1 MTEDEPQ
8 VQRIPENTDDIM
20 DRSWHVPFLGA
31 LVTFFSSSL
40 YRLSGLLFVEI
51 MEEFSVNREQA
62 SWPVNMMSSGYDM
75 GGLLYGLL
83 SQCLSLLQT
92 AFIGALLTSLG
103 VITSVFVSNIWW
115 MTFTLGL
122 VHGLGSGTI
131 AVCVQVFVSQHFA
144 VYRGIAHGIVYTGA
158 GVSTFVLPSLILLL
172 IRVYNLKG
180 TIFLLGGLLLNL
192 IPLCAFFSHPLT
204 IARAEFHVIDIC
216 DNLNDSADALHRE
229 AKQYGTLGKPA
240 FKSPE
245 SKPKLMRMVAEL
257 LRTSIFYVL
266 FLSWLAMYLNLD
278 LITTP
283 IVDFS
288 KDIGISEP
296 KAATLLSYFSI
307 TDVLGR
313 LLIPLIADKNLLRRS
328 ALSTISLLSAG
339 ILVAALAS
347 VKSHAMLVVVVLAM
361 AAAMGCS
368 LSMFAV
374 LLADYLGL
382 ERLSAGYG
390 LCSVIGTPILLLKP
404 LIIGE

>member
-1 MTEDEPQ
+1 
-8 VQRIPENTDDIM
+8 
-20 DRSWHVPFLGA
+20 
-31 LVTFFSSSL
+31 
-40 YRLSGLLFVEI
+40 
-51 MEEFSVNREQA
+51 
-62 SWPVNMMSSGYDM
+62 MS
-75 GGLLYGLL
+75 
-83 SQCLSLLQT
+83 
-92 AFIGALLTSLG
+92 
-103 VITSVFVSNIWW
+103 
-115 MTFTLGL
+115 
-122 VHGLGSGTI
+122 
-131 AVCVQVFVSQHFA
+131 VCVQVFVSQHFA

-172 IRVYNLKG
+172 IRIYKLKG

-192 IPLCAFFSHPLT
+192 IPLCALFSHPLT
-204 IARAEFHVIDIC
+204 IARAEFHVIDISN
-216 DNLNDSADALHRE
+216 NLHDSADALHTE
-229 AKQYGTLGKPA
+229 AKQYGTLAKPA
-240 FKSPE
+240 FKSLE

-278 LITTP
+278 LITTTV
-283 IVDFS
+283 VDFS
-288 KDIGISEP
+288 RDIGVSES

-313 LLIPLIADKNLLRRS
+313 LLIPLIADKNIVRRS
-328 ALSTISLLSAG
+328 TLSTISFLSAG

-347 VKSHAMLVVVVLAM
+347 VKSHAMLVAVVLPM

-368 LSMFAV
+368 LSMFSV

-382 ERLSAGYG
+382 KRLSAGYG